1 MQPWRKKIKIKSLF
15 FFFLSSSRLSG
26 LYFVILTV
34 SQASRAAPQAI
45 LNPPVLFSY
54 YRGIV
59 AGLTSSSRLY
69 LVLPPVM
76 YLLFFIYL
84 FCLPPLK
91 GLCAVMQRW
100 EPTARLHCPSS
111 SNNLQNCQILLSVR
125 RPISSLPFLSVSM
138 VTSQEADRKTA
149 QSENTRG
156 LSSDNNCGHPS
167 FTTKKKNHK
176 KYFFLLRS

>member
-1 MQPWRKKIKIKSLF
+1 MKSSVQSLWLLCHRTEDGRALRLSFGFPELHWHPSYAAVEKKIKIKSLF

-26 LYFVILTV
+26 LYFVILRV

-76 YLLFFIYL
+76 YLLFFL
-84 FCLPPLK
+84 FFILPPAIERIVCCHAAL
-91 GLCAVMQRW
+91 G
-100 EPTARLHCPSS
+100 TDSS
-111 SNNLQNCQILLSVR
+111 ATLSL
-125 RPISSLPFLSVSM
+125 IF
-138 VTSQEADRKTA
+138 Q
-149 QSENTRG
+149 
-156 LSSDNNCGHPS
+156 
-167 FTTKKKNHK
+167 
-176 KYFFLLRS
+176 